1 MGMRRV
7 LIPVST
13 NIDHRRVLSA
23 LRLLQ
28 WKEADYTL
36 LNIIEL
42 PQSTATYDDVA
53 LKMIESHKKI
63 LEELSDYLKEYGYEA
78 KVKVAV
84 SRDIVSGIV
93 EEVKN
98 GGYSMVVLF
107 RRPRGFWGRVGL
119 KLFKSVSQRVLDDV
133 SVPVLILPKE

>member
-13 NIDHRRVLSA
+13 TIDHRRVLSA

-42 PQSTATYDDVA
+42 LNQLQLMMKLA

-78 KVKVAV
+78 KVK
-84 SRDIVSGIV
+84 
-93 EEVKN
+93 
-98 GGYSMVVLF
+98 
-107 RRPRGFWGRVGL
+107 
-119 KLFKSVSQRVLDDV
+119 
-133 SVPVLILPKE
+133 